1 MVLQA
6 AGEGFPMAGKERR
19 PAAAADPGA
28 EMLPTAI
35 WAGGGGG
42 GGEGGRGWKRSN

>member
-28 EMLPTAI
+28 EMLPAVI

>member
-1 MVLQA
+1 MALQA
-6 AGEGFPMAGKERR
+6 AGEGFPAAGRGAG

-28 EMLPTAI
+28 EELPAAI

>member
-6 AGEGFPMAGKERR
+6 AGEGFPATGKEER

-28 EMLPTAI
+28 EVLPAVI
-35 WAGGGGG
+35 WAGGDGG